1 MHKRAM
7 MLDTRAAHKAENAK
21 SPSVHL
27 YDDYMQD
34 TPWLG
39 RQAITGLTHREIE
52 QLSTL
57 ISRPTSNLES
67 PINLTCMS
75 LGCRKRTKSSGKD
88 KGEARRL
95 HVGRGLESRTFLL

>member
-39 RQAITGLTHREIE
+39 RQAITGLTQRD
-52 QLSTL
+52 
-57 ISRPTSNLES
+57 
-67 PINLTCMS
+67 
-75 LGCRKRTKSSGKD
+75 RT
-88 KGEARRL
+88 AIHTHIQTYFQFRI
-95 HVGRGLESRTFLL
+95 TY